1 MTEFKIGQYVF
12 YLPHN
17 RFKAEGRYVVMRLL
31 PRGTKGGALHHQKPD
46 DAGARIHS
54 RGNRTTEGPE
64 WAMSLGPKRRLY
76 IETKLI
82 RSALLCHLSF

>member
-1 MTEFKIGQYVF
+1 MTEFKIGQNVF

-31 PRGTKGGALHHQKPD
+31 PRGTKVGALHHQKPKD

-54 RGNRTTEGPE
+54 RGTELRKAPSG
-64 WAMSLGPKRRLY
+64 R
-76 IETKLI
+76 
-82 RSALLCHLSF
+82 